1 MRNNALTFSEH
12 KLRKSQLLTVEPI
25 LTCADCKELR
35 EIKSKRGYS
44 VEFRIV
50 GNDIF
55 VSYNP
60 ELDRK
65 DMELNGFVLS
75 RISRIYDELQ
85 ILMSV

>member
-12 KLRKSQLLTVEPI
+12 KLRKSQLRAIEPI
-25 LTCADCKELR
+25 LSCADCKELR

-50 GNDIF
+50 GKSIF

-60 ELDRK
+60 ELERK
-65 DMELNGFVLS
+65 DMELNGFVLR
-75 RISRIYDELQ
+75 RITRIYDELKC
-85 ILMSV
+85 LLNA